1 MEGFIK
7 QDQESKAPS
16 AVLSICFPSAFTLC
30 KHICT
35 ACTGGSQSCALTT
48 DVEGKVGWLPLE
60 ARIKQNETNIHLI
73 SGNQYMSTFHESSHV
88 AYPYLM

>member
-48 DVEGKVGWLPLE
+48 DVEGKVG
-60 ARIKQNETNIHLI
+60 
-73 SGNQYMSTFHESSHV
+73 
-88 AYPYLM
+88 